1 MNHVFSSKDLL
12 CYGSFVL
19 YACMSLLFFAFVGTT
34 TNRKS
39 IIHFKMGELI
49 NKDIELVINEDK
61 LIN

>member
-1 MNHVFSSKDLL
+1 MGFLYYIHVQ
-12 CYGSFVL
+12 CI
-19 YACMSLLFFAFVGTT
+19 SLLFFAFAGTT

-61 LIN
+61 LIY